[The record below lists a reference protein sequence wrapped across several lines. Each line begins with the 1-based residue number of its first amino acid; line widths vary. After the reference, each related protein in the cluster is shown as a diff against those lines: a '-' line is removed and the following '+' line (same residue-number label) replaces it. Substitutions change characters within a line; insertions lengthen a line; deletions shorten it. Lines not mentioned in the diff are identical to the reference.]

1 MDKKW
6 AHDNPDAIRDAYIF
20 FKEDFLKG
28 KSEPYSEEVQNT
40 VNEFDKNIASCERSV
55 QERISG
61 KSGLEKNNE
70 ISTSKQE
77 QLSEPVKNKDGE
89 MNLLQ

>member
-6 AHDNPDAIRDAYIF
+6 AHDNPDAIRDAYVF

-40 VNEFDKNIASCERSV
+40 VNEFDRNIASCEKSV

-61 KSGLEKNNE
+61 KPSLENKNE

-77 QLSEPVKNKDGE
+77 QLAEPVKKKDGAAN
-89 MNLLQ
+89 MFQ